1 MRAYWSFFKI
11 RFINSLQYRAA
22 AYAGVVT
29 QFSWGSVYI
38 MLYHSF
44 YKSNPSA
51 TNMNISELSSY
62 IWLQQSFL
70 ALFMTWFLDN
80 DIFEAISS
88 GNVAYEVC
96 RPLNVYNMWFA
107 KSCATRVSKALLRC
121 FPILLIASFLPG
133 TYKFNGP
140 ASISSFILFL
150 ISVILGTIVVVGY
163 CMLIYIFTFYTV
175 SSVGVRMTMVMIADF
190 FSGGLVPLPLLPE
203 NLTKYIYLS
212 PFAAMQNTP
221 FRIYTGGISVDNA
234 IEAII
239 FQLFWAVI
247 LIFAGKFII
256 NRAMKKLIVQGG

>member
-11 RFINSLQYRAA
+11 RFINGLQYRAA

-29 QFSWGSVYI
+29 QFAWGFMYI

-44 YKSNPSA
+44 YKGNPSA
-51 TNMNISELSSY
+51 SNMTISELSSY

-96 RPLNVYNMWFA
+96 RPLNIYNMWFA
-107 KSCATRVSKALLRC
+107 KSCATRVSKAVLRC
-121 FPILLIASFLPG
+121 FPILIIASFLPE

-140 ASISSFILFL
+140 ASIYSFILFL
-150 ISVILGTIVVVGY
+150 VSVILGTIVVVGY
-163 CMLIYIFTFYTV
+163 SMLIYIFTFFTI
-175 SSVGVRMTMVMIADF
+175 SSMGVRMTMVMIADF
-190 FSGGLVPLPLLPE
+190 FAGGLVPLPLLPE
-203 NLTKYIYLS
+203 FITKYIYIS

-221 FRIYTGGISVDNA
+221 FRIYTGGIPGD
-234 IEAII
+234 EAIKAI
-239 FQLFWAVI
+239 MLQLFWAMSLI
-247 LIFAGKFII
+247 LIGKFMMSK
-256 NRAMKKLIVQGG
+256 AMKKVIVQGG